1 MHILFSTYKHRR
13 SSKTMR
19 LVYVHHGQKFLI
31 QLFQGE
37 INKRNE
43 KENLPKEFLFVGE
56 QEMLKQVHLLKNELT
71 NNWWSEGKPTKVT
84 HPSFLRMDLG
94 EDGVSFK
101 FE

>member
-1 MHILFSTYKHRR
+1 
-13 SSKTMR
+13 MR

-56 QEMLKQVHLLKNELT
+56 REIFKQVHLLKDELR
-71 NNWWSEGKPTKVT
+71 NNGWSEGKQPSVT
-84 HPSFLRMDLG
+84 QPSFLRTDLT
-94 EDGVSFK
+94 EDEVSFK
-101 FE
+101 FKIDQTEEWSGEGEKK